1 MSKLQKSMMF
11 FILDNP
17 FIEKNYQKLYEY
29 YLNNKMNYEADCLSY
44 LINNKFTNANNS
56 DTSKK

>member
-1 MSKLQKSMMF
+1 MAKLQKSMMF

-17 FIEKNYQKLYEY
+17 FIEKSYQKLYEY
-29 YLNNKMNYEADCLSY
+29 YLNNKMNYEADCLFY